1 MTTKQLTLTEMKER
15 NAHWFKQGECSSF
28 GTKIET
34 KPNKLNLFI
43 TSEWV
48 DYEETKR
55 GYTIRY
61 FNANTNHVETIC
73 GYLEHSTLE
82 EAKEAL
88 QGIMSTYDYFNS
100 L

>member
-1 MTTKQLTLTEMKER
+1 MTTKQLTLTEMKELCP
-15 NAHWFKQGECSSF
+15 HWFEQGACASF

-55 GYTIRY
+55 GYTVRY
-61 FNANTNHVETIC
+61 YNANTNHVETI
-73 GYLEHSTLE
+73 GEYLEHNTLDD
-82 EAKEAL
+82 AMEAL
-88 QGIMSTYDYFNS
+88 KDIMNTHDYFNS